1 MIDTTMDKSQPAP
14 AAGAGRPLVWA
25 PDEVRFHIEQQVVPP
40 VSRLRR
46 VLLTA
51 IPAFVLTWPL
61 TFLVF
66 VVATLAAPSVTGG
79 ASVGTVALWA
89 LWFAALFATAA
100 AIAALRLDASGTGEE
115 AEPSRR
121 ATVRRL
127 AIHALVTG
135 LYAALV
141 LTLYGLSPGQVAV
154 LAVAIIVVLHV
165 LPVPVARLLGRW
177 LRRRQGGA
185 ADQG

>member
-89 LWFAALFATAA
+89 LWFAALFA
-100 AIAALRLDASGTGEE
+100 IAALRLDATGTGEE

-127 AIHALVTG
+127 AIHALFTG
-135 LYAALV
+135 LCAALV

-165 LPVPVARLLGRW
+165 LPVLVARLLGRR
-177 LRRRQGGA
+177 LRRRQAGA